1 MEAGKD
7 AEGQVGHTLEAVA
20 RSLEFIL
27 RRQGITEELEDYKP
41 WVLPRIKDSQ
51 AELNIQFGRSVS
63 EAWL

>member
-7 AEGQVGHTLEAVA
+7 GEGQVVHTLEAAA
-20 RSLEFIL
+20 RSLEFIR
-27 RRQGITEELEDYKP
+27 RRQGITEELEGYKP

-51 AELNIQFGRSVS
+51 AELNIQFGRSMS

>member
-27 RRQGITEELEDYKP
+27 RRQGITEELEDYKHGYC
-41 WVLPRIKDSQ
+41 L
-51 AELNIQFGRSVS
+51 ELKIPKRN
-63 EAWL
+63 